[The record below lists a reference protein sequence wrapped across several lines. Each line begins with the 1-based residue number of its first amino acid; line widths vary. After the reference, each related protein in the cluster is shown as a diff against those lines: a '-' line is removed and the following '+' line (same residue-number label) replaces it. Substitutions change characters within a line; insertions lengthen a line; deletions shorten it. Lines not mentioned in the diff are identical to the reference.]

1 MKCFV
6 IYFAFQHFVI
16 RPLHSVELAAIL
28 FFSKRYTSMT
38 LPYLTISYGSHQYY
52 IFCEKKNVVLKKNED
67 FTWRNLKLIKFEVWE
82 FHKLA

>member
-28 FFSKRYTSMT
+28 FFFQKVHLYDVTILDPLVMVRISITYFVKKKCCIKKKWG
-38 LPYLTISYGSHQYY
+38 LYL
-52 IFCEKKNVVLKKNED
+52 EE
-67 FTWRNLKLIKFEVWE
+67 FEIN
-82 FHKLA
+82 

>member
-28 FFSKRYTSMT
+28 FFFQKVHLYDV
-38 LPYLTISYGSHQYY
+38 TILDPLVMVRISITY
-52 IFCEKKNVVLKKNED
+52 FVLKKNED

-82 FHKLA
+82 IS

>member
-28 FFSKRYTSMT
+28 FFFQKVHLCDVTILDPLVMVRISITYFVKKKCCIKKKWG
-38 LPYLTISYGSHQYY
+38 LYL
-52 IFCEKKNVVLKKNED
+52 EE
-67 FTWRNLKLIKFEVWE
+67 FEIN
-82 FHKLA
+82 